1 MEAQY
6 NINMLKGCQL
16 VDIGRCAD
24 LIWWIFSKGD
34 NEYSLH
40 TQCACRVKQGKKIIL
55 TRSSI
60 YYYEDE
66 DAADAGDQ
74 KRMLF
79 DYQLRQ
85 TILCLL
91 PITITQI
98 RESSTHDIIIEATN
112 NIQIEIFADNPN
124 DYEQWRL
131 FTKENPSPH
140 LVAYNDRIAYE

>member
-1 MEAQY
+1 MEIRY
-6 NINMLKGCQL
+6 NIDMLQGCQL
-16 VDIGRCAD
+16 TDIGRCAD
-24 LIWWIFSKGD
+24 LIWWVFSKGD
-34 NEYSLH
+34 DEYALH
-40 TQCACRVKQGKKIIL
+40 TQCACRIKQGNNIIL

-79 DYQLRQ
+79 DYQVRHTVLG
-85 TILCLL
+85 LL

-112 NIQIEIFADNPN
+112 NIQIEIFADNPK
-124 DYEQWRL
+124 DYEQWRM
-131 FTKENPSPH
+131 FTKDNPSLH
-140 LVAYNDRIAYE
+140 LVAYNDRTAYE